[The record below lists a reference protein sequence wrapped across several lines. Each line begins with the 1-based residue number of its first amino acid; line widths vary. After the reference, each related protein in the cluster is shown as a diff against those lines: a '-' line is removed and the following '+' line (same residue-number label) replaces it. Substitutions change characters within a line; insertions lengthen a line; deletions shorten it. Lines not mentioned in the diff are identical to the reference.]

1 MRTAV
6 LPRGTPSWGVG
17 RDPGRRLEAERLGDG
32 RDEPGLQPHSVLV
45 DWLRVVAQRAASG
58 LVSWEDGGTEHR
70 ATIGHGFVLL
80 VGAAGDD
87 EASAVRRLADK
98 IMDLRV
104 FADEAGK
111 MNLSLVDV
119 HGSALIVS
127 QFTLF
132 ADMSRGR
139 RPSLLKAGDPARAEQ
154 LYEAFVQQFRARG
167 IQTQTG
173 SFGADMRVT
182 IENDGP
188 VTLVLSTDE
197 WPTRV

>member
-1 MRTAV
+1 M
-6 LPRGTPSWGVG
+6 
-17 RDPGRRLEAERLGDG
+17 
-32 RDEPGLQPHSVLV
+32 
-45 DWLRVVAQRAASG
+45 
-58 LVSWEDGGTEHR
+58 SWEDGGTGHR
-70 ATIGHGFVLL
+70 ATIGPGFVLL
-80 VGAAGDD
+80 VGGAGDD
-87 EASAVRRLADK
+87 EENAVRRLADK
-98 IMDLRV
+98 LVDLRV

-119 HGSALIVS
+119 RGSALIVS

-139 RPSLLKAGDPARAEQ
+139 RPSLLKAGDPVRAEQ
-154 LYEAFVQQFRARG
+154 LYETFVRQFRARG
-167 IQTQTG
+167 IETQTG
-173 SFGADMRVT
+173 SFGADMRVG

>member
-1 MRTAV
+1 VTA
-6 LPRGTPSWGVG
+6 GS
-17 RDPGRRLEAERLGDG
+17 
-32 RDEPGLQPHSVLV
+32 
-45 DWLRVVAQRAASG
+45 
-58 LVSWEDGGTEHR
+58 VSWDADGSEHR

-80 VGAAGDD
+80 VGAGSDD
-87 EASAVRRLADK
+87 DDNTVRKLADK
-98 IMDLRV
+98 VIDLRV
-104 FADEAGK
+104 FADEAGR

-119 HGSALIVS
+119 DGSALIVS

-139 RPSLLKAGDPARAEQ
+139 RPSLLKAGDPQRAEQ
-154 LYEAFVQQFRARG
+154 LYEVFVAQFRERG
-167 IQTQTG
+167 IPTETG
-173 SFGADMRVT
+173 SFGADMRVN

>member
-1 MRTAV
+1 M
-6 LPRGTPSWGVG
+6 
-17 RDPGRRLEAERLGDG
+17 
-32 RDEPGLQPHSVLV
+32 
-45 DWLRVVAQRAASG
+45 RVVAQRVISG
-58 LVSWEDGGTEHR
+58 SVSWESEGTEHR
-70 ATIGHGFVLL
+70 ATIGRGFVLL

-87 EASAVRRLADK
+87 DSNAVRRLADK
-98 IMDLRV
+98 IIDLRV

-119 HGSALIVS
+119 GGAALIVS

-132 ADMSRGR
+132 ADMSKGR

-154 LYEAFVQQFRARG
+154 LYEEFAGQFRRRG
-167 IQTQTG
+167 IDTQTG
-173 SFGADMRVT
+173 SFGAVMRVG

-197 WPTRV
+197 WTTRV

>member
-1 MRTAV
+1 MTA
-6 LPRGTPSWGVG
+6 GS
-17 RDPGRRLEAERLGDG
+17 
-32 RDEPGLQPHSVLV
+32 
-45 DWLRVVAQRAASG
+45 
-58 LVSWEDGGTEHR
+58 VSWEQDGTER
-70 ATIGHGFVLL
+70 LATIGHGFVLL
-80 VGAAGDD
+80 VGAASDD
-87 EASAVRRLADK
+87 EDNSVRKLADK
-98 IMDLRV
+98 IVDLRV
-104 FADEAGK
+104 FKDEAGR

-139 RPSLLKAGDPARAEQ
+139 RPSLLKAGDPQRAEQ
-154 LYEAFVQQFRARG
+154 LYEVFVQQFRERG
-167 IQTQTG
+167 IPTETG

-188 VTLVLSTDE
+188 VTLVVSTDE